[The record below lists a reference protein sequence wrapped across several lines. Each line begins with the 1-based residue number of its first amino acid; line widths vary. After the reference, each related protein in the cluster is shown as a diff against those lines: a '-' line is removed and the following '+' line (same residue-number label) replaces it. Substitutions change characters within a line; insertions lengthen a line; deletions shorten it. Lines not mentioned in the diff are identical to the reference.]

1 MSLKLNREP
10 EELCINTIR
19 MLSADAVQNANA
31 GHPGMP
37 MGAAAMAYTLWTQF
51 LKHNPRNPQWFDRDR
66 FVLSGGH
73 GSMLLYSLLYL
84 SGYDLPLEEIK
95 HFRKWGSKTAGHPE
109 RGLVPG
115 VEVTTGPLGQGFANG
130 VGLAIA
136 EAWLAARY
144 NRPGHKIVNHYTYA
158 ICGDGDLMEGISQ
171 EAASLAGHLRL
182 GKLIYLYDQ
191 NHISLAGATEIDFTE
206 DVARRFEASG
216 WHTRVVPDGNDTED
230 VARAIREAQ
239 AENQRPSLIL
249 ARTHIGYGSPHKQD
263 NFSSHGDPLGED
275 ELQATKRALGWPT
288 MEKFYLPQDSVDYF
302 RQAVPH
308 GEQMEQD
315 WRKKFDAYKQA
326 YPRDAA
332 EFESLVCGH
341 LPQNWDVDLPR
352 WKPTDKPIATRAAGG
367 EVMNAL
373 AKHIPNLMG
382 GSADLNPSTRTALK
396 GFGDFQSPEV
406 SGPGTLGAV
415 GGEWSYAGRNIA
427 FGVREHAMGAAVN
440 GMAAHGGLLPFSATF
455 FMFSDYMKPAIRLG
469 ALSHLKAIYIFTH
482 DSIGLGEDGPTHQP
496 IEHLAGLRAIPGLTV
511 IRPADPNETTEA
523 WAFAIQND
531 GPTLLVLTR
540 QIVAH
545 LDRSGAKNPGVARG
559 AYILAGAEY
568 GSPDV
573 ALIGT
578 GSEVDLCVQAS
589 EKLKKFGVKVRVISM
604 PSWSLFEAQDV
615 AYRESVLPKDLKKRV
630 TVEAGS
636 PVGWHRWAGDEGAVI
651 GVERF
656 GASAPGQ
663 EVLSHLGFTADRVAA
678 TALRL
683 LGMNSEADQ
692 QYGAETV
699 GFHADILPLFTEQ
712 DIRAMSKAFNLASY
726 DDVKAH
732 SAAIYDRLRGVGGA
746 VMPPPPPK
754 GQGPWPQS
762 RIDVFAKWMAGGYR
776 P

>member
-1 MSLKLNREP
+1 MNPKLNREL
-10 EELCINTIR
+10 EDLCINTIR
-19 MLSADAVQNANA
+19 ILSADAVQNANA

-37 MGAAAMAYTLWTQF
+37 MGAAAMAFTLWTEF

-95 HFRKWGSKTAGHPE
+95 HFRKWGSKAAGHPE
-109 RGLVPG
+109 RGLAPG

-136 EAWLAARY
+136 EAWLASRY
-144 NRPGHKIVNHYTYA
+144 NRPGHKIVDHYTYVE
-158 ICGDGDLMEGISQ
+158 CGDGDLMEGISQ
-171 EAASLAGHLRL
+171 EAASLAGHLCL

-206 DVARRFEASG
+206 DVAKRFEASG

-230 VARAIREAQ
+230 VAAAIREAQ
-239 AENQRPSLIL
+239 AEDQRPSLL
-249 ARTHIGYGSPHKQD
+249 LVRTHIGYGSPHKQD
-263 NFSSHGDPLGED
+263 NFTSHGDPLGEE
-275 ELQATKRALGWPT
+275 ELLATKKALGWPS
-288 MEKFYLPQDSVDYF
+288 MDKFYLPQESVDYF
-302 RQAVPH
+302 RQAVPR
-308 GEQMEQD
+308 GAQLEDE

-326 YPRDAA
+326 FPKEAA
-332 EFESLVCGH
+332 EFESIMSGK
-341 LPQNWDVDLPR
+341 LPENWDADLPK
-352 WKPTDKPIATRAAGG
+352 WKPTDKPIPTRAAGG

-373 AKHIPNLMG
+373 AKRIPNLIG

-396 GFGDFQSPEV
+396 GLGDFQSREM

-440 GMAAHGGLLPFSATF
+440 GMAAHGGVLPFSATF

-496 IEHLAGLRAIPGLTV
+496 VEHLAGLRGIPELTV
-511 IRPADPNETTEA
+511 IRPADPNETVDA

-540 QIVAH
+540 QVVAH
-545 LDRSGAKNPGVARG
+545 LDRGGAKEPGVARG
-559 AYILAGAEY
+559 AYVLADAEG

-573 ALIGT
+573 ILIGT
-578 GSEVDLCVQAS
+578 GSEVGLCVQAR
-589 EKLKKFGVKVRVISM
+589 EKLKDFGVKARVVSM
-604 PSWSLFEAQDV
+604 PCWSLFEAQDDS
-615 AYRESVLPKDLKKRV
+615 YRESVLPRAIKKRV
-630 TVEAGS
+630 TVEAAS
-636 PVGWHRWAGDEGAVI
+636 PIGWHQWAGDEGTVI
-651 GVERF
+651 GVTRF

-663 EVLSHLGFTADRVAA
+663 DVFAHLGFTADHVVAA
-678 TALRL
+678 ALRL
-683 LGMNSEADQ
+683 VGKNKEADLE
-692 QYGAETV
+692 YG
-699 GFHADILPLFTEQ
+699 P
-712 DIRAMSKAFNLASY
+712 KATLAT
-726 DDVKAH
+726 A
-732 SAAIYDRLRGVGGA
+732 
-746 VMPPPPPK
+746 
-754 GQGPWPQS
+754 
-762 RIDVFAKWMAGGYR
+762 
-776 P
+776 